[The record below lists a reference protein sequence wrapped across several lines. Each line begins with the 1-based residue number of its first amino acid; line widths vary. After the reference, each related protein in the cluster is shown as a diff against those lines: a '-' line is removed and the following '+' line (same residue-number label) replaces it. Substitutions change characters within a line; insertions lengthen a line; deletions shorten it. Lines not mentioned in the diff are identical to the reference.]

1 MREAQNA
8 RNNRAEIV
16 KALSTG
22 EALFLKA
29 CAACHTVGE
38 GDKVG
43 PDLAGVAQRRP
54 RDWLIRFMMEPD
66 VMIAGGDPV
75 AVALDRRY
83 KGVTMPNLTFRRPT
97 PPISSPISP
106 TAKSCLLRNKRRP
119 DKPTLMPRTS
129 AITSTPTARFT
140 SMPPRRAGDR
150 AVSQEA
156 RRPAMA
162 RTRTAAPPRKRQPH
176 APEGSP

>member
-83 KGVTMPNLTFRRPT
+83 KGVTMPNLSLSETDAADILTYLANRE
-97 PPISSPISP
+97 
-106 TAKSCLLRNKRRP
+106 KLLAAQQEK
-119 DKPTLMPRTS
+119 
-129 AITSTPTARFT
+129 ARQANT
-140 SMPPRRAGDR
+140 HAAHVGHHIHTDGSVHEHAP
-150 AVSQEA
+150 EA
-156 RRPAMA
+156 RR
-162 RTRTAAPPRKRQPH
+162 R
-176 APEGSP
+176 